1 MEWTANG
8 SESNLEGGLVRGGRS
23 EASGAERGRLQVAAK
38 TDSDAVALVTII
50 YNPLDGGSR
59 ALGLEARFRSCGC
72 RSSGG
77 SWKHLEISLH
87 HG

>member
-1 MEWTANG
+1 MKLRKNWRKLNAALSRFWHREAGPMNWKNP
-8 SESNLEGGLVRGGRS
+8 VR
-23 EASGAERGRLQVAAK
+23 VVAK